1 MNTEFWRSVT
11 GISAWCVAGAWCVRT
26 TEALRNL
33 PSVVNLTGIE
43 WDVAPEGLPTL
54 TVVVPGRDEAENIA
68 ATLDT
73 LMQQDYAKVVVVA
86 VDDRS
91 SDRTGTIMDRYA
103 RLHPERITVL
113 HITELPHGWL
123 GKTHAMAQALTVSA
137 LGANDSEYVLFTD
150 ADVLFSP
157 SVLRRTLAYA
167 KSEQADHVVTVPTMQ
182 VKSWGEGVV
191 LGFFQTFGLWASRPW
206 KVADPEAM
214 RDIAGVGAFNL
225 LRRDALAALGGLAP
239 QRLSV
244 LEDITL
250 ARRVKAAGMRQR
262 VAFAPGLVLVHWAAG
277 AHGLMRV
284 MTKNL
289 FSAFNFR
296 PALALGACLWIVVFC
311 LAPLVGLAWWGTAV
325 QGLLVMLCVSVTYRL
340 YGEASSI
347 PARFGWTYPLGAVAF
362 LYALLRSMVVVWKDG
377 GVKWRGTLYPL
388 RELRR
393 WNSPLQWKRK

>member
-1 MNTEFWRSVT
+1 M
-11 GISAWCVAGAWCVRT
+11 
-26 TEALRNL
+26 
-33 PSVVNLTGIE
+33 
-43 WDVAPEGLPTL
+43 
-54 TVVVPGRDEAENIA
+54 TVVEDRALDHLVLLPDVVTTTFWEAALINYFCVMLMA
-68 ATLDT
+68 ATRFPLVRW
-73 LMQQDYAKVVVVA
+73 K
-86 VDDRS
+86 
-91 SDRTGTIMDRYA
+91 
-103 RLHPERITVL
+103 
-113 HITELPHGWL
+113 WF
-123 GKTHAMAQALTVSA
+123 KQAYL
-137 LGANDSEYVLFTD
+137 
-150 ADVLFSP
+150 
-157 SVLRRTLAYA
+157 
-167 KSEQADHVVTVPTMQ
+167 
-182 VKSWGEGVV
+182 
-191 LGFFQTFGLWASRPW
+191 
-206 KVADPEAM
+206 
-214 RDIAGVGAFNL
+214 GVGAFNL

-262 VAFAPGLVLVHWAAG
+262 IAFAPGLVLVHWAAG

-362 LYALLRSMVVVWKDG
+362 LYALLRSMVVVWKDR